1 MAPTIP
7 DGVGWTALVVSAQR
21 AAESR
26 RPDALFQDPLAEALV
41 ERVGEDAIA
50 AGPGPDG
57 GTDQRGTLA
66 RVMGDFLPVRTCFF
80 DRVVTEHPTP
90 QVVILAAGL
99 DGRAYRLERPA
110 GTVIYEV
117 DVPEVLAFRDAVADD
132 LTPTVEHRPVAI
144 DLREDWPE
152 ALLAAGFDPTVPTT
166 WLVEGLLIYLP
177 ADAAD
182 LLLDRLTGL
191 SAPGSAIGVEYADR
205 DPASAMTGLAG
216 TDDPG
221 AQLFADLVE
230 AGPRDS
236 PARWLGSRG
245 WTVEESTVREQ
256 AGLVGR
262 PVPAIMDPEL
272 GGMDAWLAR
281 ARR

>member
-1 MAPTIP
+1 VALTIP
-7 DGVGWTALVVSAQR
+7 QGVGWTALVVSAQR

-26 RPDALFQDPLAEALV
+26 RPDALFRDPVAEALV
-41 ERVGEDAIA
+41 DTIGEAAVAAAPDPDHDGTGEDAL
-50 AGPGPDG
+50 
-57 GTDQRGTLA
+57 T

-80 DRVVTEHPTP
+80 DRLVTEHPTA

-110 GTVIYEV
+110 GTVFYEV
-117 DVPEVLAFRDAVADD
+117 DVPEVLAFRDAVAGD
-132 LTPTVEHRPVAI
+132 LTPTVEHRSVAI
-144 DLREDWPE
+144 DLREDWPA
-152 ALLAAGFDPTVPTT
+152 ALLAAGFDPTRPTT

-205 DPASAMTGLAG
+205 DPAAAMSGVAG
-216 TDDPG
+216 DDPG
-221 AQLFADLVE
+221 ARRFADLVD
-230 AGPRDS
+230 AGPRDT

-256 AGLVGR
+256 AALVGR
-262 PVPAIMDPEL
+262 EVPVVMDPDR

>member
-7 DGVGWTALVVSAQR
+7 QGVGWTALVVSAQR

-26 RPDALFQDPLAEALV
+26 RPDALFHDPVAEALV
-41 ERVGEDAIA
+41 DTVGQDAVA
-50 AGPGPDG
+50 AAPDPEG
-57 GTDQRGTLA
+57 RRSDALA
-66 RVMGDFLPVRTCFF
+66 RVMGDFLPVRTRFF
-80 DRVVTEHPTP
+80 DRVVTEHPTA

-99 DGRAYRLERPA
+99 DGRSYRLERPA
-110 GTVIYEV
+110 GTVFYEV
-117 DVPEVLAFRDAVADD
+117 DVPEVLAFRDAVAGD
-132 LTPTVEHRPVAI
+132 LTPTVEHRSVAI
-144 DLREDWPE
+144 DLREDWPA
-152 ALLAAGFDPTVPTT
+152 ALLAAGFDPATPTT

-182 LLLDRLTGL
+182 LLLDRITGL
-191 SAPGSAIGVEYADR
+191 SAPGSEIGVEYADR
-205 DPASAMTGLAG
+205 DPAAAMSGVAG
-216 TDDPG
+216 DDPG
-221 AQLFADLVE
+221 ARLFAELVE
-230 AGPRDS
+230 DGPRDT

-256 AGLVGR
+256 AGILGR
-262 PVPAIMDPEL
+262 PVPLVMDPER